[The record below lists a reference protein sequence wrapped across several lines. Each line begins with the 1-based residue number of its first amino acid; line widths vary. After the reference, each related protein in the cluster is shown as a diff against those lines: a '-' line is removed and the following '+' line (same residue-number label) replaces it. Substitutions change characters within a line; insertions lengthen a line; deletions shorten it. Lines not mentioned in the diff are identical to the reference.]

1 MAKKKN
7 KKQSLKKAVQ
17 SAGKNLSQSEAKKIA
32 KQTGKSV
39 AQVAAKATD
48 MRIGVGA
55 KLANQISSALAT
67 PGSRQA
73 QNLGITRANT
83 NTLGALSG
91 LSGVNLSK
99 GQVYQ
104 GAYTTRT
111 PATSQN
117 LGSGYGVRTTTSSSQ
132 VNPII
137 GTRQPKTKDRGPMPG
152 PYDGAMDGPTEG
164 PGAGPDGNFYTDDQ
178 LASLFD
184 DYMFEYGLGEQQ
196 YDPYAD
202 LSTML
207 ASAMAPYQ
215 EALSS
220 QMDLM
225 SQFSMPQQMDLSQFS
240 MPQQMDPMRMFGAGQ
255 NYNIDSV
262 RAAQRNRQRRSGY
275 LRGNMGIGGGSTGA
289 PGLSSG
295 MSIGSA
301 LGTLGVVTV

>member
-1 MAKKKN
+1 MAKKKDN
-7 KKQSLKKAVQ
+7 KQSLKKAVQ
-17 SAGKNLSQSEAKKIA
+17 SAGNNLSQSEAKQIA
-32 KQTGKSV
+32 RDTGKSV
-39 AQVAAKATD
+39 AQVVAKATN
-48 MRIGVGA
+48 MQIGVGA
-55 KLANQISSALAT
+55 KLANQISNALAT
-67 PGSRQA
+67 PGSSQA
-73 QNLGITRANT
+73 QNLGITRAST
-83 NTLGALSG
+83 NTREALSG
-91 LSGVNLSK
+91 LSGVNLNK

-104 GAYTTRT
+104 GAYTTST

-137 GTRQPKTKDRGPMPG
+137 GTRQPKTKDKGTMPG
-152 PYDGAMDGPTEG
+152 PYDGAFNNGTEG
-164 PGAGPDGNFYTDDQ
+164 PGAGGPGTTPTGTFYTDDQ

-184 DYMFEYGLGEQQ
+184 DYMSQYGLGEQQ

-215 EALSS
+215 SALSS

-225 SQFSMPQQMDLSQFS
+225 NQFAMPQQME
-240 MPQQMDPMRMFGAGQ
+240 PMRMFGAGQ
-255 NYNIDSV
+255 NYNINSV
-262 RAAQRNRQRRSGY
+262 RAAQRDRQRRSGY

-301 LGTLGVVTV
+301 LGTLGGVTV